1 MSSASFALQTAVFAA
16 LNADAGTQSVLGTP
30 PRLFDAVPR
39 DAAFPYAV
47 LGDAGETDW
56 STATDTGSEHSFTL
70 DVWSRATG
78 HREPKEIAEAI
89 RAALDNAALTLGG
102 HTLIDLRHTAT
113 AFARQS
119 DGQTW
124 RATLRFR
131 AVTEPLS

>member
-16 LNADAGTQSVLGTP
+16 LNADTGVQSVLGNP

-47 LGDAGETDW
+47 LGDAAETNYG
-56 STATDTGSEHSFTL
+56 TATESGSEHAFAI
-70 DVWSRATG
+70 DVWSRSTG
-78 HREPKEIAEAI
+78 HREPKQIAEAI
-89 RAALDNAALTLGG
+89 RAALDGAPLNLAGHALIG
-102 HTLIDLRHTAT
+102 LRHLRTD
-113 AFARQS
+113 FARQS

-131 AVTEPLS
+131 AVTEPTP